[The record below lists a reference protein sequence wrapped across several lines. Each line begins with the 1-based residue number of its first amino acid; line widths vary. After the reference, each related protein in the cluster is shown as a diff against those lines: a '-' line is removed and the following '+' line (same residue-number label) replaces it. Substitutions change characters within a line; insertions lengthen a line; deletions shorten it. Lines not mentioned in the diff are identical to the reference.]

1 MSSGLKRTRTRE
13 DLAFS
18 NMTMPDHILH
28 QLQHHGC
35 VEEGSGEIRTG
46 VIHLVLSVPR
56 RYYLIQQAMTWQS
69 AQVYCRANHDDLA
82 VINSDDDLIRFQSE
96 VQKQQFSSKAWV
108 GMYNDVNSW
117 RWSLGN
123 EPIGTTLWAAIWKQP
138 NNGPEICGT
147 IKQKLKDHGMAD
159 NIRVWWKERADGLVF
174 HKEK

>member
-96 VQKQQFSSKAWV
+96 
-108 GMYNDVNSW
+108 
-117 RWSLGN
+117 
-123 EPIGTTLWAAIWKQP
+123 
-138 NNGPEICGT
+138 